1 MRLKSMAESILFV
14 FEGEKTEGQLLHSFK
29 KHCLDLSGCEVVSCF
44 ASDIYALYH
53 EIKDDEYL
61 TLFGLLKEKEILP
74 EGIHESDQISEIY
87 LFFDHD
93 GHDPAAGSQKIEE
106 LLSLFDDSTGH
117 GSLFIS
123 YPMIEAHKHLK
134 NEVDFGHVCAK
145 IEANKK
151 YKKSVSQES
160 EHHYQNL
167 FKLSEENWR
176 FIVQQHC
183 CKANLL
189 VHGKFSMPDQLIDQ
203 KVIFQN
209 QKNKHLNLPE
219 REVSVLGSFPLFLLD
234 RKGVIALKEMVSNK
248 IKPEV

>member
-1 MRLKSMAESILFV
+1 MHLKSVAESILFV
-14 FEGEKTEGQLLHSFK
+14 FEGEKTEKQLFNSFK
-29 KHCLDLSGCEVVSCF
+29 KYYIELFGCKAISCF
-44 ASDIYALYH
+44 GADIYAFYS
-53 EIKDDEYL
+53 EIRNDKYL
-61 TLFGLLKEKEILP
+61 TLFGLLKEKKILP
-74 EGIHESDQISEIY
+74 EGIHERDQISEIY

-93 GHDPAAGSQKIEE
+93 GHDPAAESQKIEE
-106 LLSLFDDSTGH
+106 LLTLFDNSTDN

-167 FKLSEENWR
+167 FKLSEENWH

-203 KVIFQN
+203 KSIFQN